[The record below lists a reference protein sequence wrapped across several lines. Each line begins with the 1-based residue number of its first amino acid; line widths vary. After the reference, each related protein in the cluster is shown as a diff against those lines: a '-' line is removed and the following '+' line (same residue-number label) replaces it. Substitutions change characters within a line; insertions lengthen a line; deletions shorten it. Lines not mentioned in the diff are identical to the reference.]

1 MLGSC
6 LREKEE
12 SVPEIK
18 SPLEFIKQSEKKNL
32 TGLVHKMNKSNDSF
46 LQRTLRL
53 NLDVL

>member
-1 MLGSC
+1 MLSSC

-12 SVPEIK
+12 SIPEIK
-18 SPLEFIKQSEKKNL
+18 SPLEFIKQVKKNL
-32 TGLVHKMNKSNDSF
+32 TGLIHKMNKSNDSF